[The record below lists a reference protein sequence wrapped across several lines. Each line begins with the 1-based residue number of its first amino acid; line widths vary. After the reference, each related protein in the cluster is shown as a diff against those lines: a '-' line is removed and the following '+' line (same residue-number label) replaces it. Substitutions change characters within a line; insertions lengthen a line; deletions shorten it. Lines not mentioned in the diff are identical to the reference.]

1 MYLELIRLKKYRTR
15 NRLSTN
21 RWYCGGP
28 LRLYKKCHRGNLNFD
43 KNSRNVLELHR
54 EEDVQKWLYLGCFWW
69 NCWLCC
75 WPWWTVE
82 RRLRTIRSVDPW
94 IEKLVKI
101 NGVQMHCMNLTLEFS
116 FWNLEKFIL
125 WSTRTKVSRT
135 IVLLVLK
142 SYLNRFMVSISG
154 INPKLESWF
163 MG

>member
-1 MYLELIRLKKYRTR
+1 MYLELIRFKKYRTR

-54 EEDVQKWLYLGCFWW
+54 EINVQKMVIFRLFLMKLSILLLDLV
-69 NCWLCC
+69 NS
-75 WPWWTVE
+75 WT
-82 RRLRTIRSVDPW
+82 RTNDQKRPFSFK
-94 IEKLVKI
+94 KLEKI
-101 NGVQMHCMNLTLEFS
+101 NEAKKPCMSSTLEHFLKSGKNS
-116 FWNLEKFIL
+116 FCG
-125 WSTRTKVSRT
+125 SRRTKVSRT
-135 IVLLVLK
+135 IVLMVLK

-154 INPKLESWF
+154 INPKSKSWF